1 MKKQEKLKNKVIFL
15 GKLPPPYIG
24 PAVATGILLKSK
36 LAEIY
41 RLFHL
46 DTSDHRD
53 INKLGAFD
61 LKNIVLPLFHYVKLK
76 YMIIRHR
83 PQAVYIPSAQT
94 TVAFIRDIPFIL
106 IAKFFRKK
114 VICHLRG
121 GNFKNWYNSAGTV
134 TRWLVRRIQR
144 LVDAQI
150 VLGDCLVDMY
160 ADLMPRGKIFVV
172 PNGGDFPVVERE
184 EKKSGNGQKLRVLF
198 LANFVRSKGVLE
210 TLHAVPEV
218 FSKFHNI
225 EFIFAGS
232 WFDLETKKEF
242 ALFLNNHPELPVK
255 VMGPVTGAEK
265 FALLASTDIFVFP
278 TYYENEGHP
287 WVIIE
292 AMAAGLPIIS
302 TDHGAICE
310 TVSDDVNG
318 FIIEKK
324 NPVQIAEKILIM
336 ASDNELRERMGN
348 NSRKIYENKFTEV
361 IMINKL
367 VSVFDRIFVS

>member
-1 MKKQEKLKNKVIFL
+1 MQGKKTKIIFL

-24 PAVATGILLKSK
+24 PAVATSILLKSK
-36 LAEIY
+36 LAKKY
-41 RLFHL
+41 QLVHL
-46 DTSDHRD
+46 DTSDHRG
-53 INKLGAFD
+53 INTLGLFD
-61 LKNIVLPLFHYVKLK
+61 LKNIALPIWHYIKLK
-76 YMIIRHR
+76 YMIIRHW

-106 IAKFFRKK
+106 IAKFFRRK

-121 GNFKNWYNSAGTV
+121 GNFKNWYQGASRV
-134 TRWLVRRIQR
+134 TRWLVRQTQR

-150 VLGDCLVDMY
+150 VLGECLVDMY
-160 ADLMPRGKIFVV
+160 TGLMPREKIFVV
-172 PNGGDFPVVERE
+172 PNGGDFPVAKRE
-184 EKKSGNGQKLRVLF
+184 EKKSGDGKKFKVLF

-218 FSKFHNI
+218 FRKFPNI

-232 WFDLETKKEF
+232 WFDRETKKEF
-242 ALFLNNHPELPVK
+242 ASFLNEHSEFPIK
-255 VMGPVTGAEK
+255 IMDPVTGVEK

-310 TVSDDVNG
+310 TVSDGING
-318 FIIEKK
+318 FIIEKEK
-324 NPVQIAEKILIM
+324 PDQIAEKILIL
-336 ASDNELRERMGN
+336 ASNNELREKMGN
-348 NSRKIYENKFTEV
+348 NSRKIYENKFSEE

-367 VSVFDRIFVS
+367 GSVFDEILQS